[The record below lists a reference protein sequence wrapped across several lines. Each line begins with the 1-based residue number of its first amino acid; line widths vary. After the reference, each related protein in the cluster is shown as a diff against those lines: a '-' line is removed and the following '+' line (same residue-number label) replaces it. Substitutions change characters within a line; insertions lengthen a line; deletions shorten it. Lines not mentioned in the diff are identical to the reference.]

1 MPCRNVGVPARRG
14 PRGESL
20 RIGHRVRAGAWAGG
34 HVGDRPGPQV
44 RSGRKLRNR
53 AALGIDRDQA
63 GRAEEGTISI
73 RSLTKLPA
81 TLAALD
87 LDKDRDAPRRLP

>member
-1 MPCRNVGVPARRG
+1 MFVGDDPVAD
-14 PRGESL
+14 
-20 RIGHRVRAGAWAGG
+20 VAGARDAGL
-34 HVGDRPGPQV
+34 HAV
-44 RSGRKLRNR
+44 L
-53 AALGIDRDQA
+53 IDRDQA